1 MKGFADNSGAFVIFR
16 VMIIKKLKSNSGVT
30 MIELVIVLA
39 IMGILA
45 VTVIPMYSKLQFK
58 AQANRNKSNMQIIQE
73 AFVNYYYYT
82 YSIGTPHYPPAPDS
96 LMTDAWCNT
105 PMDSTINLQTPNEL
119 FGTGSVP
126 KNSNNL
132 PFMYQSW
139 IDTESDGRQKRKIL
153 IKDTDPDSPSHEEFL
168 LFTI

>member
-1 MKGFADNSGAFVIFR
+1 MV
-16 VMIIKKLKSNSGVT
+16 
-30 MIELVIVLA
+30 ELVIVLA

-45 VTVIPMYSKLQFK
+45 VTIIPMYSKLQAK
-58 AQANRNKSNMQIIQE
+58 TQRARNKSNMMIIQE
-73 AFVNYYYYT
+73 AFVNYYYTMYA
-82 YSIGTPHYPPAPDS
+82 SGTPQYPPPPDS
-96 LMTDAWCNT
+96 LMTDEWCNM

>member
-1 MKGFADNSGAFVIFR
+1 MV
-16 VMIIKKLKSNSGVT
+16 
-30 MIELVIVLA
+30 ELVIVLA

-45 VTVIPMYSKLQFK
+45 VTIIPMYSKLQAK
-58 AQANRNKSNMQIIQE
+58 TQRARNKSNMMIIQE
-73 AFVNYYYYT
+73 AFVNYYYTMYA
-82 YSIGTPHYPPAPDS
+82 SGTPQYPPPPDS
-96 LMTDAWCNT
+96 LMTDEWCET

-126 KNSNNL
+126 KNSNHL

>member
-1 MKGFADNSGAFVIFR
+1 ML
-16 VMIIKKLKSNSGVT
+16 KKLKSKSGVT
-30 MIELVIVLA
+30 MVELVIVLA

-45 VTVIPMYSKLQFK
+45 VTIIPMYSKLQ
-58 AQANRNKSNMQIIQE
+58 ARTQRARNKSNMMIIQE
-73 AFVNYYYYT
+73 AFVNYYYTMYA
-82 YSIGTPHYPPAPDS
+82 SGTPQYPPPPDS
-96 LMTDAWCNT
+96 LMTDQWCET

-153 IKDTDPDSPSHEEFL
+153 IKDTDPDSPSHDEFL

>member
-1 MKGFADNSGAFVIFR
+1 M
-16 VMIIKKLKSNSGVT
+16 IKKIKSNSGVT
-30 MIELVIVLA
+30 MVELVIIMAIMAVLA
-39 IMGILA
+39 
-45 VTVIPMYSKLQFK
+45 VSVIPMYSKLQAK
-58 AQANRNKSNMQIIQE
+58 TQRTRNLSNMQIIQE

-82 YSIGTPHYPPAPDS
+82 YAIGTPHYPPAPDS
-96 LMTDAWCNT
+96 LMIDEWANA

-126 KNSNNL
+126 KNSNHI
-132 PFMYQSW
+132 PFMYKRW
-139 IDTESDGRQKRKIL
+139 IENEIDGRQKRKIL

>member
-1 MKGFADNSGAFVIFR
+1 M
-16 VMIIKKLKSNSGVT
+16 IKKIKSNSGVT
-30 MIELVIVLA
+30 MVELVIVLA
-39 IMGILA
+39 IMAILA
-45 VTVIPMYSKLQFK
+45 VTVIPMYSKLQAK
-58 AQANRNKSNMQIIQE
+58 TQLTRNKSNMMIIQE

-96 LMTDAWCNT
+96 LMTDEWADT

-126 KNSNNL
+126 KNSNNI
-132 PFMYQSW
+132 PFVYKSW
-139 IDTESDGRQKRKIL
+139 IENEIDGRQKRNIL
-153 IKDTDPDSPSHEEFL
+153 IKDTDPDSPSHQEFL

>member
-1 MKGFADNSGAFVIFR
+1 M
-16 VMIIKKLKSNSGVT
+16 IKKIKSNSGVT
-30 MIELVIVLA
+30 MVELVIVLA

-45 VTVIPMYSKLQFK
+45 VTVIPMYSKLQAK
-58 AQANRNKSNMQIIQE
+58 TQRTRNLSNMQIIQE

-82 YSIGTPHYPPAPDS
+82 YAIGTPHYPPPPDS
-96 LMTDAWCNT
+96 LMTDEWANA

-126 KNSNNL
+126 KNSNNI
-132 PFMYQSW
+132 PFMYKRW
-139 IDTESDGRQKRKIL
+139 IENEIDGRQKRKIL
-153 IKDTDPDSPSHEEFL
+153 IKDTDPDSPSYEEFL

>member
-1 MKGFADNSGAFVIFR
+1 
-16 VMIIKKLKSNSGVT
+16 

-45 VTVIPMYSKLQFK
+45 VTVIPMYSKLQAK
-58 AQANRNKSNMQIIQE
+58 TQRARNKSNMMIIQE
-73 AFVNYYYYT
+73 AFVNYYYTMYA
-82 YSIGTPHYPPAPDS
+82 SGTPQYPPPPDS
-96 LMTDAWCNT
+96 LMTDQWCET

-153 IKDTDPDSPSHEEFL
+153 IKDTDPDSPSHDEFL

>member
-1 MKGFADNSGAFVIFR
+1 
-16 VMIIKKLKSNSGVT
+16 

-45 VTVIPMYSKLQFK
+45 VTIIPMYSKLQAK
-58 AQANRNKSNMQIIQE
+58 TQRARNKSNMMIIQE
-73 AFVNYYYYT
+73 AFVNYYYTMYA
-82 YSIGTPHYPPAPDS
+82 SGTSQYPPPPDS
-96 LMTDAWCNT
+96 LMTDQWCET

>member
-1 MKGFADNSGAFVIFR
+1 MLI
-16 VMIIKKLKSNSGVT
+16 KLKSNSGVT

-39 IMGILA
+39 IMAILA
-45 VTVIPMYSKLQFK
+45 VTVIPMYSKLQAKTQFT
-58 AQANRNKSNMQIIQE
+58 RNMSNMQIIQE

-82 YSIGTPHYPPAPDS
+82 YSIGSPHYPPSPDS
-96 LMTDAWCNT
+96 LMTDEWCDT

-126 KNSNNL
+126 KNSNFI

>member
-1 MKGFADNSGAFVIFR
+1 MLKK
-16 VMIIKKLKSNSGVT
+16 IKSDSGVT

-45 VTVIPMYSKLQFK
+45 VTVIPMYSKLQAK
-58 AQANRNKSNMQIIQE
+58 SQRNRNNTNMQIIQE

-82 YSIGTPHYPPAPDS
+82 YAIGSPHYPPSPDS
-96 LMTDAWCNT
+96 LMTDEWTNT

-126 KNSNNL
+126 KNSNHI
-132 PFMYQSW
+132 PFMYKSW
-139 IDTESDGRQKRKIL
+139 IETVIDGRQKRNIL
-153 IKDTDPDSPSHEEFL
+153 IKDTDPDSPSYQEFL

>member
-1 MKGFADNSGAFVIFR
+1 ML
-16 VMIIKKLKSNSGVT
+16 KKIKSNSGVT

-45 VTVIPMYSKLQFK
+45 VTVIPMYSKLQAKTQFT
-58 AQANRNKSNMQIIQE
+58 RNKSNMQIIQE

-82 YSIGTPHYPPAPDS
+82 YSIGTPHYPPAPAPDS
-96 LMTDAWCNT
+96 LMTDEWANT

-126 KNSNNL
+126 KNSNHI
-132 PFMYQSW
+132 PFMYKSW
-139 IDTESDGRQKRKIL
+139 IESVIDGRQKRNIL
-153 IKDTDPDSPSHEEFL
+153 IKDTDPDSPSYQEFL

>member
-1 MKGFADNSGAFVIFR
+1 
-16 VMIIKKLKSNSGVT
+16 

-39 IMGILA
+39 IMSILA
-45 VTVIPMYSKLQFK
+45 VTVIPMYSKLQAK
-58 AQANRNKSNMQIIQE
+58 SQRNRNNTNMQIIQE

-82 YSIGTPHYPPAPDS
+82 YAIGSPHYPPSPDS
-96 LMTDAWCNT
+96 LMTDEWTNT

-126 KNSNNL
+126 KNSNHI
-132 PFMYQSW
+132 PFMYKSW
-139 IDTESDGRQKRKIL
+139 IETVIDGRQKRNIL
-153 IKDTDPDSPSHEEFL
+153 IKDTDPDSPSYQEFL

>member
-1 MKGFADNSGAFVIFR
+1 MV
-16 VMIIKKLKSNSGVT
+16 
-30 MIELVIVLA
+30 ELVIVLA

-45 VTVIPMYSKLQFK
+45 VTVIPMYSKLQAK
-58 AQANRNKSNMQIIQE
+58 TQRARNKSNMMIIQE
-73 AFVNYYYYT
+73 AFVNYYYTMYA
-82 YSIGTPHYPPAPDS
+82 SGTPQYPPPPDS
-96 LMTDAWCNT
+96 LMTDEWCET
-105 PMDSTINLQTPNEL
+105 PIDSTINLQTPNEL

-139 IDTESDGRQKRKIL
+139 IDTESDGRQKRRIL
-153 IKDTDPDSPSHEEFL
+153 IKDTDPDSPSHDEFL